1 MNRQIQDD
9 ALYNDEIEYRTEYK
23 VITFNNDYY
32 TDKSEF
38 EKLLNDWWEVVN
50 SWVNTIIK
58 ERISY
63 WVVERIEN
71 IAWFILKKEIED

>member
-32 TDKSEF
+32 TDKSEL
-38 EKLLNDWWEVVN
+38 EKLLNDWWEVIN

-58 ERISY
+58 ERINY